1 MNPYVAQYVA
11 PYWGT
16 RARRITAIVIA
27 AQFAFFAALLAVMFY
42 QRSVT
47 ADWPVP
53 FHFPSMLM
61 SASLTL
67 FALCASVTVA
77 VGAAQS
83 HKADREPAVRWVA
96 IAISCWFV
104 FLFLEIV
111 EWVRL
116 IWLEKQGIDT
126 PFGSTFLMLT
136 GTHWIA
142 ATACVGWFAYGAADV
157 GKRDL
162 LAAALYSHFLNAW
175 WLVLW
180 VSLYVFNATLTE
192 F

>member
-1 MNPYVAQYVA
+1 MKRYILPYFA
-11 PYWGT
+11 T
-16 RARRITAIVIA
+16 RARRLTVVVIA
-27 AQFAFFAALLAVMFY
+27 AHLAFFGALLAAMFY
-42 QRSVT
+42 QRSIST
-47 ADWPVP
+47 DWPVP

-67 FALCASVTVA
+67 FALCASITMA
-77 VGAAQS
+77 VGAAQA
-83 HKADREPAVRWVA
+83 HKEDREPTVRWTA

-116 IWLEKQGIDT
+116 IWLEKLGPET
-126 PFGSTFLMLT
+126 AFGATFLALT
-136 GTHWIA
+136 GAHWIA
-142 ATACVGWFAYGAADV
+142 ATACVGWFAWCAVDV

-162 LAAALYSHFLNAW
+162 LAAALYSHFLNLW
-175 WLVLW
+175 WIVLW
-180 VSLYVFNATLTE
+180 ISLYVFNADLSE

>member
-1 MNPYVAQYVA
+1 MTPYIA
-11 PYWGT
+11 PYFAT
-16 RARRITAIVIA
+16 RPRRITAIVIVA
-27 AQFAFFAALLAVMFY
+27 NFVFFAALLAAMFY
-42 QRSVT
+42 LRSAA

-67 FALCASVTVA
+67 FALCASVTAA

-83 HKADREPAVRWVA
+83 HNADREPAVRWVA

-116 IWLEKQGIDT
+116 IWLEKLGIDT
-126 PFGSTFLMLT
+126 PFGGTFIALT
-136 GTHWIA
+136 GTHWVCAI
-142 ATACVGWFAYGAADV
+142 ACVGWLAWGAADV
-157 GKRDL
+157 GKRDV

-180 VSLYVFNATLTE
+180 VSLYVFNANLTE